1 MLMILLLI
9 ALFSGSLKAGWLVS
23 LNSGCKE
30 ILPDQHELERSLSY
44 SDPGDRGK
52 VAKNSWFKA
61 SLPLEV
67 FVAYF
72 LKKISSLFGSLS
84 LNSIKTGFPS
94 NSGDYSSGNFAS

>member
-1 MLMILLLI
+1 MIFLLVS
-9 ALFSGSLKAGWLVS
+9 LFSGSFKTGLLVS

-44 SDPGDRGK
+44 SDPGDKGK

-61 SLPLEV
+61 SLPLVV

-72 LKKISSLFGSLS
+72 LTKFSSNFGFLS

-94 NSGDYSSGNFAS
+94 SSGDYSSGNLAN